1 MSCLVHSGAS
11 TPQLYSRI
19 PIEMPT
25 ATNKKFLAMQ
35 IYFAFISSLRSWN
48 TVMMS
53 DFQLLLKNIL
63 ALRIMKENVAEMT
76 QEHSAVR

>member
-1 MSCLVHSGAS
+1 
-11 TPQLYSRI
+11 
-19 PIEMPT
+19 
-25 ATNKKFLAMQ
+25 MQ